1 MSQLEETSDLLGT
14 SSQTDLTS
22 QDVGNVIDELNRS
35 NASVNRL
42 GQVLNIAN
50 ILNVSYTF
58 TDDDFNNGY
67 ANIPFPHG
75 LSFVP
80 IVNGSIGLTTDDS
93 IRILPAFY
101 HDENGSYFDIG
112 EAFSAS
118 VVIESV
124 DSTNVNI
131 RVDMMD
137 GVGLSLFIAEAT
149 LTFILYCQQ
158 QIAATT

>member
-1 MSQLEETSDLLGT
+1 MSQLESTTDFFGNTSP
-14 SSQTDLTS
+14 TDLTS
-22 QDVGNVIDELNRS
+22 QDVDNVIDELNRS
-35 NASVNRL
+35 NSSVNQL
-42 GQVLNIAN
+42 GQVFNIAN

-67 ANIPFPHG
+67 ANISFPHG
-75 LSFVP
+75 LSFTP

-101 HDENGSYFDIG
+101 HDPTGGYFDIG

-124 DSTNVNI
+124 DNINVNI

-137 GVGLSLFIAEAT
+137 GIGLSLFIAEAT

-158 QIAATT
+158 QIAAIT